1 MKILV
6 LGGTGAMGTSL
17 VDLLSKN
24 NENDVIVT
32 TRQKIYS
39 TKKNLKYVTGNAM
52 DFEFI
57 KQLINEVYDA
67 IIDYM
72 VYEVDDLE
80 NRLSFYL
87 TWTKQY
93 FFFSSCRC
101 FADSN
106 CPINEK
112 SSKLIDACN
121 DTYYLNSNEYA
132 IKKCREEELFKKIKR
147 KNWTIVRPYIT
158 YNINRLQLGTFEK
171 EQWLKKVLCDKEI
184 IFPMDIGEKYTTIT
198 YGEDVSKL
206 VIKLI
211 GNKKA
216 YGESINITTSEYHKW
231 NEILQY
237 YKTIIENK
245 TGKKIKIKYINNSD
259 SLSKVWKPEQIKYD
273 RLYNRIFSN
282 DKLYSLVGEYE
293 FKKVFEGLEGCVS
306 QFIENPTWIEDK
318 NWRFEGWYD
327 RKTKNFTRL
336 SEIKGVKSKI
346 KYILYR
352 FLI

>member
-93 FFFSSCRC
+93 FFLVLVGVLR
-101 FADSN
+101 
-106 CPINEK
+106 I
-112 SSKLIDACN
+112 L
-121 DTYYLNSNEYA
+121 
-132 IKKCREEELFKKIKR
+132 
-147 KNWTIVRPYIT
+147 IVR
-158 YNINRLQLGTFEK
+158 
-171 EQWLKKVLCDKEI
+171 
-184 IFPMDIGEKYTTIT
+184 
-198 YGEDVSKL
+198 
-206 VIKLI
+206 
-211 GNKKA
+211 
-216 YGESINITTSEYHKW
+216 
-231 NEILQY
+231 
-237 YKTIIENK
+237 
-245 TGKKIKIKYINNSD
+245 
-259 SLSKVWKPEQIKYD
+259 
-273 RLYNRIFSN
+273 
-282 DKLYSLVGEYE
+282 
-293 FKKVFEGLEGCVS
+293 
-306 QFIENPTWIEDK
+306 
-318 NWRFEGWYD
+318 
-327 RKTKNFTRL
+327 
-336 SEIKGVKSKI
+336 
-346 KYILYR
+346 
-352 FLI
+352 